1 MQATNGFLSLNT
13 TLLLV
18 PVKSTEN
25 IHRIEL
31 NHAELWAVAPP
42 ATSSSAAAG
51 GGAASTGLEQGTK
64 RKRDDQSDDDDENG
78 AHEEGVD
85 DAAPLC

>member
-1 MQATNGFLSLNT
+1 MTRVVTITTRVPIARKPHAFLS
-13 TLLLV
+13 
-18 PVKSTEN
+18 
-25 IHRIEL
+25 
-31 NHAELWAVAPP
+31 APF
-42 ATSSSAAAG
+42 SSAAAG

-64 RKRDDQSDDDDENG
+64 RKRDGQSDDDENG